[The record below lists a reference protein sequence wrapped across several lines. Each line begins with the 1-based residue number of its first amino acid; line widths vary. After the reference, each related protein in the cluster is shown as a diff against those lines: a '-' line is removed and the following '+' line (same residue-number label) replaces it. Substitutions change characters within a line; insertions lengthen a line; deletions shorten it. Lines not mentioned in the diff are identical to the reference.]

1 MNVFSATLI
10 FSILVACAP
19 AITARGGNQ
28 YIISRGELATRPA
41 ANVLDVVAAI
51 RPSWLNDPLAGS
63 GVGGTGSSSPEAYVD
78 GRRLGPLAA
87 LRSMAAGE
95 AEKVCYFRPTHAQ
108 NRFGLT
114 AQRAVVEV
122 FTRGT
127 DYARRE
133 C

>member
-1 MNVFSATLI
+1 MLSVLI
-10 FSILVACAP
+10 ACAP
-19 AITARGGNQ
+19 AKTARGGNQ
-28 YIISRGELATRPA
+28 YIISRSELAARPT

-51 RPSWLNDPLAGS
+51 RPSWLNDPLTGS

-78 GRRLGPLAA
+78 GRRLGPLEA

-95 AEKVCYFRPTHAQ
+95 AEKVCYFRATRAQ
-108 NRFGLT
+108 SRFSLT

-122 FTRGT
+122 LTRGT